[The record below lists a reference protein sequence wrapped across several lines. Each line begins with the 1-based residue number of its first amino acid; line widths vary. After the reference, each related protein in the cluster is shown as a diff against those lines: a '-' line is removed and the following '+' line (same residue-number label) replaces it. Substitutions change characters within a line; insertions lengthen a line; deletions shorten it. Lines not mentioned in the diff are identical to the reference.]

1 MFLSLVYVRA
11 TGYFKKIHL
20 HLGMQKNRGKNTGDD
35 LLFGAEKQTG
45 KLKMATQDMH
55 YLLSRGYAE
64 KASSEL
70 TGNRY
75 RLKTRQIQ
83 AVRAAS
89 ASEIQI
95 RTRADKE
102 LQISALQST
111 TVHLDGFN
119 IIIIL
124 ESLLSGA
131 YIFQGADSC
140 LRDLSGVHGTYR
152 KVNQTL
158 RSIELIA
165 GFFQKSGASK
175 LIWIFD
181 RPVSNSGRIKQMVL
195 DFARE
200 NELNWEAELEFNPDR
215 FLVEHA
221 DIAVSSD
228 AWILDHCRNWFNLAG
243 YLIEEEKLDVNLV
256 KMV

>member
-1 MFLSLVYVRA
+1 
-11 TGYFKKIHL
+11 
-20 HLGMQKNRGKNTGDD
+20 MQKNRGKNTGDD
-35 LLFGAEKQTG
+35 LLFGSEKQTG
-45 KLKMATQDMH
+45 KLKMAVQDMH

-64 KASSEL
+64 RASSEL

-75 RLKTRQIQ
+75 RLKARQIQ

-95 RTRADKE
+95 RNRADKA
-102 LQISALQST
+102 LQISALQDA

-119 IIIIL
+119 IIIVL

-131 YIFQGADSC
+131 YIFRGADGC
-140 LRDLSGVHGTYR
+140 LRDLSSVHGTYR

-158 RSIELIA
+158 RSIELVA
-165 GFFQKSGASK
+165 AFFQKSGARK

-181 RPVSNSGRIKQMVL
+181 KPVSNSGRIRQMVL

-200 NELNWEAELEFNPDR
+200 NHLNWEAELEFNPDR
-215 FLVEHA
+215 FLAEHA
-221 DIAVSSD
+221 EIAVSSD
-228 AWILDHCRNWFNLAG
+228 GWILDHCRNWFNLAG
-243 YLIEEEKLDVNLV
+243 YLMEEEKLPVNLV
-256 KMV
+256 EMV

>member
-1 MFLSLVYVRA
+1 M
-11 TGYFKKIHL
+11 
-20 HLGMQKNRGKNTGDD
+20 GMQKNRGKNTGDD
-35 LLFGAEKQTG
+35 LLFGSEKQTG
-45 KLKMATQDMH
+45 KLKTAVQDMH

-70 TGNRY
+70 AGNRY
-75 RLKTRQIQ
+75 RLKARQIQ

-89 ASEIQI
+89 ASDTQI
-95 RTRADKE
+95 RNRADKE
-102 LQISALQST
+102 LKISALQDA

-131 YIFQGADSC
+131 YIFQGADGC

-158 RSIELIA
+158 RSIELVA
-165 GFFQKSGASK
+165 AFFQKSGASK

-181 RPVSNSGRIKQMVL
+181 KPVSNSGRISRMVL

-200 NELNWEAELEFNPDR
+200 NELNWEAEPEFNPDR
-215 FLVEHA
+215 YLAEHA

-243 YLIEEEKLDVNLV
+243 YLTEEEKLPVNLV

>member
-1 MFLSLVYVRA
+1 
-11 TGYFKKIHL
+11 
-20 HLGMQKNRGKNTGDD
+20 MQKNRGKNTDDD
-35 LLFGAEKQTG
+35 LLFGSEKQTG
-45 KLKMATQDMH
+45 KLKMAVQDMH

-64 KASSEL
+64 RASSEL

-75 RLKTRQIQ
+75 RLKARQIQ

-95 RTRADKE
+95 RNRADKA
-102 LQISALQST
+102 LQISALQDA

-119 IIIIL
+119 IIILL

-131 YIFQGADSC
+131 YIFRGADGC

-158 RSIELIA
+158 KSIELVA
-165 GFFQKSGASK
+165 AFFQKSGARK

-181 RPVSNSGRIKQMVL
+181 KPVSNSGRIRQMVL
-195 DFARE
+195 DFSFE
-200 NELNWEAELEFNPDR
+200 NHLNWETELEFNPDR
-215 FLVEHA
+215 FLAEHA
-221 DIAVSSD
+221 EIAVSSD
-228 AWILDHCRNWFNLAG
+228 GWILDHCRNWFNLAG
-243 YLIEEEKLDVNLV
+243 YLMEEEKLPVNLV

>member
-1 MFLSLVYVRA
+1 
-11 TGYFKKIHL
+11 
-20 HLGMQKNRGKNTGDD
+20 MQKNRGKNTGDD
-35 LLFGAEKQTG
+35 LLFGSEKQTG
-45 KLKMATQDMH
+45 KLKTAVQDMH

-64 KASSEL
+64 RASSEL

-75 RLKTRQIQ
+75 RLKARQIQ

-95 RTRADKE
+95 RNRADKA
-102 LQISALQST
+102 LQISALQDA

-119 IIIIL
+119 IIILL

-131 YIFQGADSC
+131 YIFRGADGC
-140 LRDLSGVHGTYR
+140 LRDLSSVHGTYR

-158 RSIELIA
+158 KSIELVA
-165 GFFQKSGASK
+165 AFFQKSGARK

-181 RPVSNSGRIKQMVL
+181 RPVSNSGRIRQMVL
-195 DFARE
+195 DFSFE
-200 NELNWEAELEFNPDR
+200 NHLNWETELEFNPDR
-215 FLVEHA
+215 FLAEHA
-221 DIAVSSD
+221 EIAVSSD
-228 AWILDHCRNWFNLAG
+228 GWILDHCRNWFNLAG
-243 YLIEEEKLDVNLV
+243 YLMEEEKLPVNLV